1 MAFNATWFPGPEAV
15 AGMQQLGSAR
25 ELAALVIY
33 LDPDSLAIMPPT
45 DPREWPRFTE
55 LLRQI
60 RDGAAELADHLDRTG
75 VPGMEGDSTD

>member
-15 AGMQQLGSAR
+15 AGMQQLGSAQ

-45 DPREWPRFTE
+45 DPAEWPRFIG
-55 LLRQI
+55 LLRQL
-60 RDGAAELADHLDRTG
+60 RDGAAELADHLARSG
-75 VPGMEGDSTD
+75 GE

>member
-45 DPREWPRFTE
+45 DPADWPRFIG
-55 LLRQI
+55 LLHQL

-75 VPGMEGDSTD
+75 VPSPDGE